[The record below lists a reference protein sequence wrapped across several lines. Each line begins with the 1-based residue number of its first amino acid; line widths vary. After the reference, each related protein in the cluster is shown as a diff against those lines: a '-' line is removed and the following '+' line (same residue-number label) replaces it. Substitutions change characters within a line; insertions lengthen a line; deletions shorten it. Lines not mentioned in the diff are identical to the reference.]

1 MIMNQNNSIK
11 TEDKCIWKFEK
22 KLGEPLFICT
32 CNNSGWCDLHGFIY
46 CPYCGKKIKIEK

>member
-22 KLGEPLFICT
+22 KLGEPLFICS
-32 CNNSGWCDLHGFIY
+32 CNNSGWCDLHEFIY